1 MYRNISR
8 FLRLP
13 YCRNNN
19 TSTLYIGKKKITTSS
34 TRTATKNNINNKKKN
49 NSMTNLVTSSFESTG
64 LNSAIV
70 KPWDIQQ
77 DVYPSS
83 RALNDGFEL
92 SIAPMMK
99 QTDFHFHYLM
109 RHFTK
114 HTRLYTEMI
123 VDDTILHQLEN
134 LKKFIGYNK
143 NTHPITVQL
152 GGNDP
157 EKLAKAAKIC
167 EEWGYD
173 EINLNVGCPS
183 SRVSK
188 KCFGARLMLYPEI
201 VKECCAAMKRVVQVP
216 VTVKCRLGADDV
228 DSYEDLVNFVNIVNE
243 AGVKHYII
251 HARKCLLDGLSTQE
265 NRRIPKLNYER
276 VYRLANDFKDNDF
289 SINGGIKTLEESLKF
304 REKKIKCDNSNSFN
318 NLNRSCSAKNE
329 EEEEEVK
336 EETTIQQEMIER
348 NQLRG
353 VMIGRGAWST
363 PFMFANADKL
373 IYGEKNP
380 GISRREALHSYIEYA
395 EYQMSLDARNTSR
408 QRLSIK
414 TLMKPCMNLFKGEP
428 GGNLFRRRI
437 DEGINIKKL
446 SNIREIVLNAM
457 EEVDQEAVDR
467 TF

>member
-1 MYRNISR
+1 
-8 FLRLP
+8 
-13 YCRNNN
+13 
-19 TSTLYIGKKKITTSS
+19 KKITTSS

-64 LNSAIV
+64 LNSTIV

-188 KCFGARLMLYPEI
+188 KCFGAR
-201 VKECCAAMKRVVQVP
+201 
-216 VTVKCRLGADDV
+216 
-228 DSYEDLVNFVNIVNE
+228 
-243 AGVKHYII
+243 
-251 HARKCLLDGLSTQE
+251 
-265 NRRIPKLNYER
+265 
-276 VYRLANDFKDNDF
+276 
-289 SINGGIKTLEESLKF
+289 
-304 REKKIKCDNSNSFN
+304 
-318 NLNRSCSAKNE
+318 
-329 EEEEEVK
+329 
-336 EETTIQQEMIER
+336 
-348 NQLRG
+348 
-353 VMIGRGAWST
+353 
-363 PFMFANADKL
+363 
-373 IYGEKNP
+373 
-380 GISRREALHSYIEYA
+380 
-395 EYQMSLDARNTSR
+395 
-408 QRLSIK
+408 
-414 TLMKPCMNLFKGEP
+414 
-428 GGNLFRRRI
+428 
-437 DEGINIKKL
+437 
-446 SNIREIVLNAM
+446 
-457 EEVDQEAVDR
+457 
-467 TF
+467 